1 MYLNYNKSLRYSQE
15 ILKLWEVKFLRPA
28 MIVSPVA
35 IVDPSTEPRLDSARH
50 ASPRLLADI
59 GGTNARFALETGPGR
74 IVLIE
79 VLPCA
84 AHATLAD
91 ALRTYLALPAV
102 AAATATAAVRHAAIA
117 IANPVVGDV
126 VRMTNHHWAFSI
138 EALRTECG
146 FDELAVVN
154 DFYALAMA
162 LPHLTDDEKCQVGG
176 GASVAGT
183 PIGLLGAGTGL
194 GVSGLVPADN
204 TPAGAKP
211 TWTALRSE
219 GGHVTFSPAN
229 ETEVAILQY
238 AWREFGHVSA
248 ERFLSGAGLELIH
261 RALAHHRGVASDALD
276 APEITRRGLAGTCA
290 LCAEVIEVFCGMLGT
305 VAGNLAV
312 TLGAQGGVY
321 IGGGIVPRL
330 GERFAT
336 SCFRARFEQKGRFVA
351 YLAQVPTYV
360 ITAEYPAFVG
370 VSAILADRIGA

>member
-1 MYLNYNKSLRYSQE
+1 
-15 ILKLWEVKFLRPA
+15 

-59 GGTNARFALETGPGR
+59 GGTNARFALETGPGT
-74 IVLIE
+74 IESIE

-84 AHATLAD
+84 AYATLAD
-91 ALRTYLALPAV
+91 ALRAYLALPAV
-102 AAATATAAVRHAAIA
+102 SAAGAVRHAAIA
-117 IANPVVGDV
+117 IANPIVGDV

-138 EALRTECG
+138 EALRLECG
-146 FDELAVVN
+146 FAELAVVN

-162 LPHLTDDEKCQVGG
+162 LPHLANAEKRQVGG
-176 GASVAGT
+176 GAPVAGT

-194 GVSGLVPADN
+194 GVSGLVPAEN
-204 TPAGAKP
+204 LPAGAKP
-211 TWTALRSE
+211 SWTALRSE
-219 GGHVTFSPAN
+219 GGHVTFAPAN
-229 ETEVAILQY
+229 ETEVAILQF

-248 ERFLSGAGLELIH
+248 ERFLSGAGLELIY
-261 RALAHHRGVASDALD
+261 RALAHHRGVAAEALD
-276 APEITRRGLAGTCA
+276 APEITRRGLAGACA
-290 LCAEVIEVFCGMLGT
+290 LCDEVIEVFCGMLGT
-305 VAGNLAV
+305 IAGNLAV

-330 GERFAT
+330 GERFAA
-336 SCFRARFEQKGRFVA
+336 SCFRARFEQKGRFVG

-370 VSAILADRIGA
+370 VSAILADRSGV